1 MIIDFH
7 THYYPDKIV
16 ERALECARNA
26 GINAVTDGTRDGLV
40 RSMREAGIDYSI
52 ALPLANTP
60 DNVRGVNRWAQLQN
74 QAPVFLLG
82 SIHPFADNPDK
93 LLKQIAAMGLKG
105 IKVHPEYQ
113 DFSFDDERL
122 FPLWEACINN
132 DIFVITHAGEDSNFK
147 PPYKSN
153 PKSLLKFHQRFSA
166 LKLIIAHLGS
176 FRMWDEAEEHIAGLP
191 VYLDLAF
198 TLGHIPDD
206 QLIRIIRKHGAERIL
221 FGTDSPWCD
230 QAQAVKHLRS
240 LPLDEHEKE
249 LILGLNAARLL
260 NIGPQAK

>member
-16 ERALECARNA
+16 ERALQHARNTGLNPA
-26 GINAVTDGTRDGLV
+26 TDGTRDSLIK
-40 RSMREAGIDYSI
+40 SMRQAGIDYSL

-60 DNVRGVNRWAQLQN
+60 NNVRGVNRWAQLQN
-74 QAPVFLLG
+74 KAPVFLIG

-105 IKVHPEYQ
+105 VKVHPEYQ

-153 PKSLLKFHQRFSA
+153 PESLSRFHQRFKD
-166 LKLIIAHLGS
+166 LKLVIAHLGS
-176 FRMWDEAEEHIAGLP
+176 FQMWDDAEKHIAGLP

-230 QAQAVKHLRS
+230 QEQAVKHLNS
-240 LPLDEHEKE
+240 LPLSKHEKE
-249 LILGLNAARLL
+249 LILGLNAARIL
-260 NIGPQAK
+260 NIGSQAK